1 MTYAPEKLCAAQVG
15 QVYAPDEISEICVR
29 VARWGARGGVPW
41 GVAAGPGQPGWGS
54 GWAATGTMVACP
66 SRAMTAGDGCA
77 RAAQQD
83 ETRRK
88 VKRSIDTA
96 LVS

>member
-1 MTYAPEKLCAAQVG
+1 VTYAPEKLCAAQVG

-54 GWAATGTMVACP
+54 GWAATGTTVAQGRVGAIWRP
-66 SRAMTAGDGCA
+66 RHAGGGHLCV
-77 RAAQQD
+77 AQ
-83 ETRRK
+83 
-88 VKRSIDTA
+88 
-96 LVS
+96 